1 MSTSKC
7 YHIVYIFPSFSI
19 NLTLL
24 FSLLFKELYLH
35 LCYLIIVI
43 EPISNNL
50 NQHEMAY
57 KG

>member
-24 FSLLFKELYLH
+24 YSSFFKGLYLH

-43 EPISNNL
+43 ESISNNL
-50 NQHEMAY
+50 NQHEMTY